1 MSRPIVAMPAC
12 TKLIEGDV
20 YDAVGRKYAAAIA
33 EVAECQPLLIPV
45 GPGMADIGAILE
57 IANAVLLTGSRSN
70 VASEHY
76 DEEVKVNPD
85 RLDPL
90 RDALTLPLIRAA
102 FETKKPLFAIC
113 RGCQELNVA
122 LGGSLHQAVH
132 TVDGHKDHRAR
143 PNVPL
148 DEAYGPIH
156 PVFLRG
162 KLRDWIGSDKI
173 MVNSLHWQGIARLAN
188 GLKAEAF
195 AEDGL
200 IEAVRGPD
208 EAAFCLGVQ
217 WHPEWGAKS
226 NPVSTLLF
234 RRFGEAAKRKPA

>member
-20 YDAVGRKYAAAIA
+20 YDSVGRKYAAAIA

-234 RRFGEAAKRKPA
+234 RRFGEAAKGKPA

>member
-173 MVNSLHWQGIARLAN
+173 VVNSLHWQGIARLAN